1 MSDFSQIIHRAWKLD
16 PDIFLQFQQDA
27 SFLWIALTIV
37 ALASLSE
44 AMGQS
49 VVLFINQVRP
59 QRFVLSL
66 VIATARHIIGYCLWT
81 TIIWLMITYLFNIQQ
96 SWLLVARVVGLSYAP
111 QLLAFFGLTPFLG
124 NPFSWILSFWSLLAI
139 IVAINMGLELALW
152 QAIAASGLGW
162 FLIQVWQ
169 RTLGRPIYSLGR
181 WIEDRAAGVPL
192 KFTLQDLPGL
202 RRWQPTLPEH
212 WEQWLTQRSLLNY
225 ENSRRI
231 FIEKVQQYK
240 HRLHKTQQSLL
251 NPHHSDLS
259 TGAIGPAGTRHK
271 HD

>member
-1 MSDFSQIIHRAWKLD
+1 MPEFRQIIQRAWKLD
-16 PDIFLQFQQDA
+16 PDIFHLFQQDELT
-27 SFLWIALTIV
+27 LWIALSIV

-59 QRFVLSL
+59 KRFALSL
-66 VIATARHIIGYCLWT
+66 VIATVRHIVGYCLWT
-81 TIIWLMITYLFNIQQ
+81 TIIWLMITYLFDLKPA
-96 SWLLVARVVGLSYAP
+96 WLLVARVVGLSYAP

-124 NPFSWILSFWSLLAI
+124 NPFSWILSFWSLMAI
-139 IVAINMGLELALW
+139 IVAIHMGLELTLW

-162 FLIQVWQ
+162 LLIQIWQ
-169 RTLGRPIYSLGR
+169 RTLGRPIYGLGR

-192 KFTLQDLPGL
+192 KFTLQDLPLL

-212 WEQWLTQRSLLNY
+212 WEQWLAQRSLLNY
-225 ENSRRI
+225 QNSRRTL
-231 FIEKVQQYK
+231 IEKVQQYK
-240 HRLHKTQQSLL
+240 QRLHHTQRSLL
-251 NPHHSDLS
+251 NPTHGDLS